1 MAEADPRSSGTY
13 RAALAAVII
22 LSVLLVAGL
31 VAVAAGFVR
40 QYRLYQAHH
49 AAPTAG
55 RHPSGAAASVILA
68 PGAHIVSAA
77 TDAGKLVLHVQTPAG
92 RRGGCHGP
100 RHRPADGTGE
110 GRPEMKLV
118 LPAALQEQIAREA
131 LAAFPRECCGL
142 IEGVDGTGRLRAV
155 ALHPGAQSGGGG
167 RPL

>member
-49 AAPTAG
+49 TEPSTAP
-55 RHPSGAAASVILA
+55 GAAASVILA

-77 TDAGKLVLHVQTPAG
+77 TDMGRLVLHVQT
-92 RRGGCHGP
+92 REGGEVDVLDLATGQLTAQVKDGP
-100 RHRPADGTGE
+100 
-110 GRPEMKLV
+110 K
-118 LPAALQEQIAREA
+118 
-131 LAAFPRECCGL
+131 
-142 IEGVDGTGRLRAV
+142 
-155 ALHPGAQSGGGG
+155 
-167 RPL
+167 

>member
-49 AAPTAG
+49 APPMAVT
-55 RHPSGAAASVILA
+55 GAAASVILA

-77 TDAGKLVLHVQTPAG
+77 TDAGRLVLHVQTA
-92 RRGGCHGP
+92 HG
-100 RHRPADGTGE
+100 AE
-110 GRPEMKLV
+110 
-118 LPAALQEQIAREA
+118 
-131 LAAFPRECCGL
+131 
-142 IEGVDGTGRLRAV
+142 VDVMDLSTGRLT
-155 ALHPGAQSGGGG
+155 AQVKDG
-167 RPL
+167 PP